1 LRAVVG
7 KLADLARVDGFIAD
21 ENGKS
26 VAVGEASDI
35 AFLALA
41 KAADFL
47 ETLVTTW
54 WISGKGSYSPKGT
67 R

>member
-1 LRAVVG
+1 L
-7 KLADLARVDGFIAD
+7 LANWRISHRVDGFIAD

-47 ETLVTTW
+47 RNTRDDLVDQW
-54 WISGKGSYSPKGT
+54 KGFVLTKGT